1 MTNQISKLIAH
12 IVASFEGAPEDDS
25 QNITNQTSDYYS
37 GEMNDQDNSM
47 YQVNRKNSL
56 MKSSLQAIGEE
67 AEESYLEEQDRGYDE
82 EEEVQVINLSENT
95 HNHGNRHSQNHDLQE
110 DENDDYDNYFNDFKV
125 QLDSEEFDPSEEDL
139 INMKI
144 DGL

>member
-95 HNHGNRHSQNHDLQE
+95 HNHGNRLS
-110 DENDDYDNYFNDFKV
+110 
-125 QLDSEEFDPSEEDL
+125 
-139 INMKI
+139 
-144 DGL
+144 

>member
-37 GEMNDQDNSM
+37 GEMDDQDNSM

-95 HNHGNRHSQNHDLQE
+95 HNHGNRLSQNHDLQE